1 MSRPC
6 LRSIAP
12 AVTVAAALLAPA
24 LAQGQQG
31 RDWYATGFAGFVT
44 QSDQDLA
51 FANRLV
57 TASPVLKNDNGFGA
71 GAAVGRR
78 LGEHWRVEI
87 EFSYQSVD
95 HAPLTLVSGGPS
107 GDGNYASTSVAAN
120 ALYDF
125 DLFGTPRARTYL
137 GAGVAYLTEV
147 DVDFESAGRESSFSG
162 SDTGFQLMA
171 GVRYDVGSRAFVDL
185 SLRYLVASS
194 VELDAEENAT
204 GRITADYEPL
214 SLMVGF
220 GWRF

>member
-1 MSRPC
+1 MSRHRD
-6 LRSIAP
+6 RSFAAP
-12 AVTVAAALLAPA
+12 ITAVAVLLAPV
-24 LAQGQQG
+24 LAQAQDV

-44 QSDQDLA
+44 QSDQKLA
-51 FANRLV
+51 FAGGPV
-57 TASPVLKNDNGFGA
+57 TSSPTLKNDTGFGA
-71 GAAVGRR
+71 GGALGRR
-78 LGEHWRVEI
+78 LGDQWRVEI
-87 EFSYQSVD
+87 EFSYRSVD
-95 HAPLTLVSGGPS
+95 HAPLTLFNGGPS
-107 GDGNYASTSVAAN
+107 GDGNYASTSVAVN

-125 DLFGTPRARTYL
+125 DLFGSSRARSYV
-137 GAGVAYLTEV
+137 GAGIAYLTEV

-171 GVRYDVGSRAFVDL
+171 GVRYDLGSRAFVDL
-185 SLRYLVASS
+185 SLRYLMASS